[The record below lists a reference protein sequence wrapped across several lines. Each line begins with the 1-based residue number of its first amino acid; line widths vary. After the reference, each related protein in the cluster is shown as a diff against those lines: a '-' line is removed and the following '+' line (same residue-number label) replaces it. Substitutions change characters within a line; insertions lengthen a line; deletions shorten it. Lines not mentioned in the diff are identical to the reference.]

1 MYAVPDGMAEVVA
14 APGDDPVDH
23 AGEVYDFH
31 LAHPARLPTDTAGRS
46 QYGAAGPRAVPAITV
61 PARRSIRGW

>member
-1 MYAVPDGMAEVVA
+1 MAEVVA

-31 LAHPARLPTDTAGRS
+31 LAHPARLPPTHTAGRS
-46 QYGAAGPRAVPAITV
+46 QYGAADPRAVPAITV
-61 PARRSIRGW
+61 PARRNTRGW